1 MFLAKNHPTVNM
13 THYDIPFPAMIEVR
27 GAFFTRMR
35 GTHKRRVKNNK
46 IKAPDP
52 TRLTIPLYQSV
63 HVLANLT
70 IPLLNKLMVCWK
82 HLLNASLEYFRPQL
96 GPFLGPNSDRF
107 WGPARTVFGAPL
119 RLFLGP
125 SSDCFWAP
133 TQTVFGSQLGP
144 FLGPNSDR
152 FWAPTWTVFGP
163 QLGPFLG
170 PNLDRF

>member
-1 MFLAKNHPTVNM
+1 
-13 THYDIPFPAMIEVR
+13 
-27 GAFFTRMR
+27 MR
-35 GTHKRRVKNNK
+35 GIHKRRVKNSK

-82 HLLNASLEYFRPQL
+82 HLLNASLEYFWPQL

-119 RLFLGP
+119 RSFLGP
-125 SSDCFWAP
+125 NSDCFWAP
-133 TQTVFGSQLGP
+133 TQTFFGPQLGR

-163 QLGPFLG
+163 QLGLFLD
-170 PNLDRF
+170 PNSDHYWTPT